1 MRIATQENQIETLQT
16 DLKRTQRNYSELETS
31 MNKKITALE
40 KMYSNQ
46 VKFGSEDSFANFH
59 LLEGNGM
66 DFSLIKKGPGKKR

>member
-1 MRIATQENQIETLQT
+1 
-16 DLKRTQRNYSELETS
+16 

-40 KMYSNQ
+40 KMYNNQ

-66 DFSLIKKGPGKKR
+66 DFSVIKRGPGKKR